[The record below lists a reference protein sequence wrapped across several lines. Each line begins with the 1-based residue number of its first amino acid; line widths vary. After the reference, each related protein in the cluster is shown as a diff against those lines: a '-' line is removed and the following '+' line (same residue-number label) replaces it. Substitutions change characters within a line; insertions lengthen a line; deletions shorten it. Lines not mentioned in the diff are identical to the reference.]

1 MSISRVGRARRITII
16 GTSVCPPAI
25 TRAPSSSA
33 SQLQASSMSAARQYS
48 NAAAFMETLRQTP
61 VVETFCCALP
71 PRPRQGE
78 EGRAKRRGDIV
89 DPSPIWL
96 KSLSHYRNRKNT
108 RKSGMARTKG
118 ADLITEYLIAN
129 KIPYVFGIC
138 GHGNVG
144 MLDSLYESRDRI
156 KLVSPRHEQVAGH
169 MADAYFRV
177 RHEPVATLT
186 SCGPGS
192 CNIVM
197 PLACAISDSSALFAI
212 TANVPTQQFNRS
224 PFQEINK
231 HFQADF
237 PNIIRPVVKRSW
249 QPTRVD
255 MLPLA
260 LRQAMTTMLSGRP
273 GPVNVDVPFNV
284 FQEEDDVEL
293 PPPAPPL
300 NTQRSGASPEVISAC
315 VDLILKAKRP
325 VLFIGHGVTL
335 SEASRELTEF
345 VHRLQIPVISS
356 PNGMGCL
363 DMTDPLS
370 LGFIGRNGAY
380 PANEAG
386 RHADVVIAIG
396 ARFDDRS
403 ASSWMPGYSWNFPTS
418 KLIHVDLD
426 PAEIG
431 RNYPP
436 DIGILADARTFLRQL
451 LTELEK
457 RGSKRGDALKPWLA
471 DIKKWQREWE
481 KFSQPNFATHASPM
495 RPERVVAD
503 CQAVMPPDAILC
515 CDVGVNHNWYMQFW
529 KARSPQ
535 NMLNSWGFSGMG
547 FGAAGALGAK
557 LAAPDRTVVAIAGD
571 GCFTMVPHVL
581 CTAVEYNIAVV
592 WVIWNNFGWVS
603 IRDIQLG
610 MFGGREHGTMFH
622 EGPNKTPY
630 NPDFAMMAKS
640 CGVEAITVTKSE
652 DFKGALEHAI
662 KANKPFV
669 LDVHVDAEIRPPSTG
684 AWELPPTP
692 YNEPVFGKRYLPDV
706 APAK

>member
-1 MSISRVGRARRITII
+1 M
-16 GTSVCPPAI
+16 
-25 TRAPSSSA
+25 
-33 SQLQASSMSAARQYS
+33 
-48 NAAAFMETLRQTP
+48 
-61 VVETFCCALP
+61 
-71 PRPRQGE
+71 PR
-78 EGRAKRRGDIV
+78 
-89 DPSPIWL
+89 
-96 KSLSHYRNRKNT
+96 
-108 RKSGMARTKG
+108 MKG
-118 ADLITEYLIAN
+118 ADLITEYLVAN

-144 MLDSLYESRDRI
+144 MLDSLYHASDRI
-156 KLVSPRHEQVAGH
+156 KMISPRHEQVAAH

-177 RHEPVATLT
+177 KHEPVATLT

-197 PLACAISDSSALFAI
+197 PLACALADSSAVLAI
-212 TANVPTQQFNRS
+212 TANVPTSQFNRS
-224 PFQEINK
+224 PFQEVNK

-237 PNIIRPVVKRSW
+237 PNIIRPVVKRSF

-255 MLPLA
+255 MLPLTM
-260 LRQAMTTMLSGRP
+260 RQAMTTMLSGRP

-284 FQEEDDVEL
+284 FQEEDDVEI
-293 PPPAPPL
+293 PPAAPPL
-300 NTQRSGASPEVISAC
+300 NTQRSGASPEEVAASF
-315 VDLILKAKRP
+315 DLIAKARRP
-325 VLFIGHGVTL
+325 VIFIGHGVTL
-335 SEASRELTEF
+335 SEASRELAEF

-356 PNGMGCL
+356 PNGMGCF
-363 DMTDPLS
+363 DMNDKLS

-386 RHADVVIAIG
+386 RHADVVVAIG

-403 ASSWMPGYSWNFPTS
+403 ASSWMPGYSWNFPHS
-418 KLIHVDLD
+418 KLIHVDVD

-451 LTELEK
+451 LAECERQPFQ
-457 RGSKRGDALKPWLA
+457 RGNALAPWHDA
-471 DIKKWQREWE
+471 IRKWQAEWE
-481 KFSQPNFATHASPM
+481 AFTRPNFDIHASPI
-495 RPERVVAD
+495 RPERIVAD
-503 CQAVMPPDAILC
+503 CQAVLPPDAILA

-529 KARSPQ
+529 KARRPQ
-535 NMLNSWGFSGMG
+535 TMLNSWGFSGMG

-557 LAAPDRTVVAIAGD
+557 LAAPDQPVVAIAGD

-581 CTAVEYNIAVV
+581 CTAVEYNIPVV

-610 MFGGREHGTMFH
+610 MFGGRELGTMFH
-622 EGPNKTPY
+622 QGANQKPY
-630 NPDFAMMAKS
+630 NPDFAGWARAT
-640 CGVEAITVTKSE
+640 GVDAITVTKSQ

-662 KANKPFV
+662 KANKPYV

-692 YNEPVFGKRYLPDV
+692 HKEPVFGKRWIPGDMT
-706 APAK
+706 PAK